1 VSSSRPV
8 VPRPGDLSPTIEVL
22 KAGSPLVRVYQRRF
36 GPLGFNPDDAL
47 ARFRPIKNA
56 SGTVV
61 PSAYGAHDQETA
73 IAESVLR
80 GVSALNRG
88 SPRRRLFRLEVEG
101 LDVAWL
107 RTTRPLRLV
116 RLHGLGLTRLNL
128 LREHVIDSPECE
140 YDYTAAWAQALYG
153 HRSKPHGLIWTS
165 RQNDTSRAFILWG
178 GVRVRQGWLHLDG
191 DPVAL
196 DREPGLD
203 LVRQVCADAGVDF
216 EG

>member
-1 VSSSRPV
+1 MSDSRPA
-8 VPRPGDLSPTIEVL
+8 VPRPADLSPSIEEL
-22 KAGSPLVRVYQRRF
+22 HAGSTLVRVYNRSY
-36 GPLGFNPDDAL
+36 GALDFNGGDAI
-47 ARFRPIKNA
+47 ARFRPIRNA
-56 SGTVV
+56 SGAIV
-61 PSAYGAHDQETA
+61 PTAYGAHDLETA
-73 IAESVLR
+73 IAEAVLR

-88 SPRRRLFRLEVEG
+88 SPRRRLFRLEVDG
-101 LDVAWL
+101 LDLARL
-107 RTTRPLRLV
+107 RTTKPLRLV

-128 LREHVIDSPECE
+128 LREHVIDTPESE
-140 YDYTAAWAQALYG
+140 YDYTATWARALYG

-165 RQNDTSRAFILWG
+165 RQNDTSRAFVLWRG
-178 GVRVRQGWLHLDG
+178 TRVRSEWLQLEG